1 MRREG
6 PASVLAKCHGI
17 SENALHLRR
26 EEFNAA
32 TIAPPSS
39 VSAFAAHDPPL
50 HQRLAWA
57 RLSGPYLPGS
67 RPNVFATLTT
77 IALYD
82 SSFQWS
88 KAD

>member
-17 SENALHLRR
+17 SENGLHLWR
-26 EEFNAA
+26 EEFNAV

-39 VSAFAAHDPPL
+39 VSPFAAHDEPL
-50 HQRLAWA
+50 HQRFAWA
-57 RLSGPYLPGS
+57 HLSGPYLPGP
-67 RPNVFATLTT
+67 RPDVSATLTT
-77 IALYD
+77 IAIYD
-82 SSFQWS
+82 GSLQWS